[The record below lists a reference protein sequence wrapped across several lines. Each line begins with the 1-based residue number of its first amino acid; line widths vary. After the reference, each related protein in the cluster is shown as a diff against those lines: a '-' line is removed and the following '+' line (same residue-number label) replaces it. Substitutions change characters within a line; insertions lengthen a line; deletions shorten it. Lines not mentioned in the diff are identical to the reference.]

1 MAGGKETPRQ
11 KMIGMMYL
19 VLTALLALNVSS
31 TVIDKFVFL
40 NDSLVR
46 ANNET
51 TERNIQTLSSIKST
65 VADLGNRDAD
75 VKIMEAAA
83 ELRAKA
89 DAVVQDITLLKDTLI
104 DLTGGYLEEHEPD
117 YVGDAKNL
125 VGKTDYDKVGHYM
138 MPEEEG
144 GEGHGARLKQLLNDY
159 AAYVA
164 EMVETFGAD
173 PSEVERYTPIAL
185 DADEDPVYSLDPN
198 QKGKKFSTLA
208 FDASP
213 TPAGLATLSE
223 FQSRVLGYETRAIG
237 FLAGKVGAGDLKFDQ
252 INAMVRPESKYITA
266 GAKYSAEMF
275 IAASSSGVTPTMAYN
290 GNKIPVNER
299 GIGLVEFTAR
309 ASNYDKNGL
318 SRQTYKAEISVTMP
332 GGRDTVFTNEI
343 EYFVIQPV
351 IQVQSTAVNALYYR
365 CGNSLNVTVQ
375 GLGPTFVP
383 SFSAKGAAAISGGGT
398 QVTLVPTATDKV
410 TLSVSNGGTYIG
422 SKEFG
427 VRPVPAPEIVFATPQ
442 GPINLKTGMSAKTP
456 RMQIGALADE
466 NFQQTLPDDAK
477 FRVAE
482 ATLTLVS
489 GGLAR
494 GSINVSG
501 GVANLA
507 SLLANARKGDLL
519 NVEIKLVQ
527 RQNFRNQVEP
537 FPVRTKF
544 YNIPLQ

>member
-51 TERNIQTLSSIKST
+51 AERNIQTLESIKQT
-65 VADLGNRDAD
+65 VDELGNREADAK
-75 VKIMEAAA
+75 VAEAAT
-83 ELRAKA
+83 ELRARA
-89 DAVVQDITLLKDTLI
+89 EQLVEEITLLKDTLVN
-104 DLTGGYLEEHEPD
+104 LTGGYLEGHAAE

-125 VGKTDYDKVGHYM
+125 VGKTNYDIVGHYM
-138 MPEEEG
+138 MPAEEG
-144 GEGHGARLKQLLNDY
+144 GEGHGARLKTMLNEY
-159 AAYVA
+159 SAYVG
-164 EMVETFGAD
+164 ELVGKFGAD
-173 PSEVERYTPIAL
+173 PGEVEHYKPIAV
-185 DADEDPVYSLDPN
+185 DADDDPVYSLDPN

-208 FDASP
+208 FDNSP

-237 FLAGKVGAGDLKFDQ
+237 YLAGKVGAGDLKFDR
-252 INAMVRPESKYITA
+252 IEPMVRPESKYVTA

-290 GNKIPVNER
+290 GNEIPVVD
-299 GIGLVEFTAR
+299 GMGQVEFTAR
-309 ASNYDKNGL
+309 ASSYDKNGL
-318 SRQTYKAEISVTMP
+318 SRQTYKADISVTMP
-332 GGRDTVFTNEI
+332 GGRDTTFSKEV

-365 CGNSLNVTVQ
+365 CGNSLNVSVQ

-383 SFSAKGAAAISGGGT
+383 SFSAQGAQAISGGGS

-427 VRPVPAPEIVFATPQ
+427 VRPVPAPDIVFATPQ
-442 GPINLKTGMSAKTP
+442 GPVDQKTGMSSKTP
-456 RMQIGALADE
+456 RIQLGAVAE
-466 NFQQTLPDDAK
+466 PNFAQTMPDDK
-477 FRVAE
+477 NFRVAE
-482 ATLTLVS
+482 ATFTLIS

-494 GSINVSG
+494 GAITTPG
-501 GVANLA
+501 GVVNL
-507 SLLANARKGDLL
+507 SGVLANARKGDIL

-527 RQNFRNQVEP
+527 RQNFRGQVEP
-537 FPVRTKF
+537 FPIRNKF